1 MTVTGGAGGAA
12 GALSKQVAPDDQP
25 RDGRG
30 GLKLITMFS
39 YLVSVCLIGEVM
51 SRERERKVTVV
62 LLALACWSTFSG
74 WTLSNCVY

>member
-1 MTVTGGAGGAA
+1 MIVTGGTA

-39 YLVSVCLIGEVM
+39 YLGSVRLIGEVV
-51 SRERERKVTVV
+51 SREREREVIVV
-62 LLALACWSTFSG
+62 LLAFALR
-74 WTLSNCVY
+74 LSYGVLSVTDAG